1 MTCGFY
7 GIFWL
12 YKRMLEVNTFLGR
25 EEIKPMFFFLSFI
38 CGPLMLLV
46 LWKMC
51 KALPE
56 MGQRAGVQIA
66 DRSMLLF
73 LLVLC
78 FPYGFYFL
86 YQQDLNTI
94 WEAAG
99 ATPPE

>member
-1 MTCGFY
+1 
-7 GIFWL
+7 
-12 YKRMLEVNTFLGR
+12 
-25 EEIKPMFFFLSFI
+25 
-38 CGPLMLLV
+38 MLLV

-73 LLVLC
+73 LLILC

-86 YQQDLNTI
+86 FQQDLNTI